1 MTVEY
6 TVAPMPTPLSE
17 PPEDGPSVLSEDPGE
32 PGIDDPADSPA
43 ERRQAAVSAALH
55 GMRLDKALVAMAGEF
70 SRNHLQT
77 LVEAGHVCVDGRPQT
92 SASRKVLAGQVVTV
106 DLMPTQE
113 CRAFRPEPMPLDIV
127 YEDDHLLVVNKPAGM
142 VVHPAAGN
150 WSGTLL
156 NGLLAHHAKAAILP
170 RAGIVHRLD
179 KDTSGLMVV
188 GKTLTAVT
196 ALVRQIAA
204 RDVRRIYLA
213 VCHGRFELQSLR
225 IEAPIGRD
233 PRSRVRMAVVSSGRS
248 ARTDVERLAV
258 WCDDSGVCLSAVR
271 CSLHTGRTHQI
282 RVHLASVGHP
292 LLADAVYGGREGW
305 GMTRQALHATRLG
318 FEHPVDGRSMAFEV
332 PPPPDLALVW
342 RLLKPAD

>member
-1 MTVEY
+1 MTAEY
-6 TVAPMPTPLSE
+6 TVAPMPIPSSQSPEHLS
-17 PPEDGPSVLSEDPGE
+17 PAGLEDPAE
-32 PGIDDPADSPA
+32 PGLDEPADSPA
-43 ERRQAAVSAALH
+43 ERRQVTVSAALH
-55 GMRLDKALVAMAGEF
+55 GSRLDKALVSMAGEF
-70 SRNHLQT
+70 SRNHLQS
-77 LVEAGHVCVDGRPQT
+77 LVEAGHVWVDGRPQT
-92 SASRKVLAGQVVTV
+92 SASRKVLAGQVITV
-106 DLMPTQE
+106 ELMPTQE
-113 CRAFRPEPMPLDIV
+113 CQAFRPEPMALDIV
-127 YEDDHLLVVNKPAGM
+127 FEDEHLMVVNKPAGM

-156 NGLLAHHAKAAILP
+156 NGLLAHHTGAAALP

-188 GKTLTAVT
+188 GKTLAAVT

-213 VCHGRFELQSLR
+213 VCHGHFERPTLR
-225 IEAPIGRD
+225 IESPIGRD
-233 PRSRVRMAVVSSGRS
+233 PRSRVRMAVVPSGRA

-258 WCDDSGVCLSAVR
+258 LDAGAGMDVSAVR

-292 LLADAVYGGREGW
+292 LLADVTYGGREGY

-318 FEHPVDGRSMAFEV
+318 FRHPVDGRSLAFEV
-332 PPPPDLALVW
+332 APPPDLARVWQLVM
-342 RLLKPAD
+342 RSD